1 MGHVVS
7 QAELISHRGGW
18 KRDGKVV
25 VCANGSFDLLH
36 PGHIRFLEHARSL
49 GDILVVAVESD
60 ARVREASGASSKIAR
75 PVTPAAERAEILAAL
90 ACVDRAIEVDGPLEQ
105 FLQILAPDIVVEGRT
120 QDSSGATSP
129 GSPQSAKA
137 TTWKVVRIPLEPGF
151 STTDLIE
158 RITKA
163 RA

>member
-1 MGHVVS
+1 LGHVVS

-18 KRDGKVV
+18 KRNGQVV
-25 VCANGSFDLLH
+25 VCASGSFDLLH

-60 ARVREASGASSKIAR
+60 TRVRQASKSPSKIVR
-75 PVTPAAERAEILAAL
+75 PVTPATERAEILAAL
-90 ACVDRAIEVDGPLEQ
+90 ACVDCATEVDGSLEQ
-105 FLQILAPDIVVEGRT
+105 FLEILAPDIVVQGGT
-120 QDSSGATSP
+120 QDSAGSTLPPEIRATPP
-129 GSPQSAKA
+129 G
-137 TTWKVVRIPLEPGF
+137 WKVTRIPLEPGF
-151 STTDLIE
+151 STADLIE